1 MAQEEFVP
9 ADKQSGFLGW
19 RICAAAV
26 LTQAVAIGFTL
37 GSVGVFAAP
46 LAEELGATATQ
57 FNLAVSLFSL
67 VMNLSMPIIGGFLDR
82 GSADHI
88 RAVQPL
94 FRLHRPRTKYPLER
108 QRAIHPGF
116 ANVVSRSDAR
126 PGRRGRRRTD

>member
-9 ADKQSGFLGW
+9 ADTQSGFLGW
-19 RICAAAV
+19 RICAAGV

-67 VMNLSMPIIGGFLDR
+67 VMNLSMPPMNFTTIQCF
-82 GSADHI
+82 
-88 RAVQPL
+88 
-94 FRLHRPRTKYPLER
+94 
-108 QRAIHPGF
+108 IHYDF
-116 ANVVSRSDAR
+116 NKIKKFWKFSIF
-126 PGRRGRRRTD
+126 